1 MTGID
6 YGALGCC
13 TMDNPLVLVL
23 DDEPGITL
31 LCKRLLT
38 RAGFDVTAF
47 TEPRKA
53 LEELSRR
60 RFDLLL
66 VDIRMPEVDGFDVIA
81 HAQRSQPDIA
91 VLVMT
96 GFGTVETAIRA
107 LRQGVD
113 GLLLKPFE
121 KADELISSVR
131 QALADKQKK
140 RDAARIQTLRPLFSV
155 TESLFS
161 ETDPPRLLDLILS
174 AVCGHLFCAQAA
186 YYQLDPSSGNLNLL
200 AGRGILP
207 FDAESATESA
217 LAAQTASLET
227 PAVINASG
235 PGDPALQSELTRRGL
250 AAVMFA
256 PVSRP
261 GARRDVAL
269 QRLYAGRESGQP
281 PFREADLEMFQILA
295 RQAVA
300 AMENARL
307 YAELRDTVRRVEE
320 SQQALLQAEKMAATG
335 RLTASIA
342 HEINNPLQA
351 VQNCIHLA
359 GRADLPQEKRN
370 EYFELARS
378 ELDRLRVTVQR
389 MLDFYRPNAAAP
401 QAVDLADLLTHVL
414 GLMAKQLEE
423 RGIRVKRNAPAGLPS
438 VNAVN
443 SQIQQVFINLVLNAY
458 DAMPSGGELQ
468 ITARAARDGVEILF
482 QDTGPGVPSGESRN
496 IFEPFVSTKEGGTG
510 LGLTVSYNIVSAH
523 GGALE
528 LIPSRGRGACFR
540 VRLPSGG
547 VK

>member
-1 MTGID
+1 
-6 YGALGCC
+6 
-13 TMDNPLVLVL
+13 MDNPLVLVL

-38 RAGFDVTAF
+38 RAGFHVLAF

-53 LEELSRR
+53 MEELSHLRV
-60 RFDLLL
+60 DLLL
-66 VDIRMPEVDGFDVIA
+66 VDIRMPDVDGFQVIA
-81 HAQRSQPDIA
+81 HAQHSQPDIA

-131 QALADKQKK
+131 QALVDKQNK

-155 TESLFS
+155 TESLLS
-161 ETDPPRLLDLILS
+161 ETHPQRLLDLILS
-174 AVCGHLFCAQAA
+174 AVCGHLSCSQAA
-186 YYQLDPSSGNLNLL
+186 YYQLDPATGQLILL

-207 FDAESATESA
+207 FDAESAAQLSSSSIASPLGTAGQLSA
-217 LAAQTASLET
+217 QAVSLEV
-227 PAVINASG
+227 PAVFNAVG

-250 AAVMFA
+250 AAAMFV

-261 GARRDVAL
+261 GARSL
-269 QRLYAGRESGQP
+269 LYAGRESAQAS
-281 PFREADLEMFQILA
+281 FREADLEMFQILA
-295 RQAVA
+295 RQAVV

-307 YAELRDTVRRVEE
+307 YAELRDYVRRVED
-320 SQQALLQAEKMAATG
+320 SQQALLQAEKMAAAG

-359 GRADLPQEKRN
+359 GREDLPLEKRA

-389 MLDFYRPNAAAP
+389 MLDFYRPNAVSP
-401 QAVDLADLLTHVL
+401 EAVDIAGLLSRVL

-423 RGIRVKRNAPAGLPS
+423 RDIHVKRNVPADLPP
-438 VNAVN
+438 VNAVS
-443 SQIQQVFINLVLNAY
+443 SQIQQVFINLILNAY
-458 DAMPSGGELQ
+458 DAMASGGELQ

-482 QDTGPGVPSGESRN
+482 QDTGPGIPSGESRN

-510 LGLTVSYNIVSAH
+510 LGLTVSYNIVTAH

-528 LIPSRGRGACFR
+528 LVPSRAPGACFR
-540 VRLPSGG
+540 VYLPSGG
-547 VK
+547 VN